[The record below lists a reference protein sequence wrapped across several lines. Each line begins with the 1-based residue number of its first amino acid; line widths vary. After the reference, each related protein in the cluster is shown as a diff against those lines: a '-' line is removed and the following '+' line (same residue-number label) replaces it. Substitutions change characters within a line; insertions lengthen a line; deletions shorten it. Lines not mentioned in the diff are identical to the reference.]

1 MMRNTR
7 CMGVLR
13 LIMLPFRIDELRGE
27 PPLELVAV
35 EALHVVGL
43 LEKAKRWVGRVQ
55 PVGRIDNKRIEEE
68 VLRKVEQKQGFD
80 LMRENRTGE
89 IKQDFQ
95 RQNMSAALS
104 TQVIAHLHSLKP
116 SHMR

>member
-13 LIMLPFRIDELRGE
+13 LIMLPFRLDELRGE

-43 LEKAKRWVGRVQ
+43 LEKAQRWVGRVQ
-55 PVGRIDNKRIEEE
+55 SVGRIETSTADRGGEKSSAKQKQFLFFLLDF
-68 VLRKVEQKQGFD
+68 LRKHGRAKLNKNFKG
-80 LMRENRTGE
+80 RTFLPL
-89 IKQDFQ
+89 FQ
-95 RQNMSAALS
+95 RKS
-104 TQVIAHLHSLKP
+104 
-116 SHMR
+116 